1 MQPERTASE
10 KIESFV
16 VRWQFLPIL
25 LLIEKKKTQERSSI
39 FPRKRK
45 RSVLQWVI
53 FSSVHSSRHKDA
65 RLMIV
70 IAGDIEGYLLR

>member
-16 VRWQFLPIL
+16 VRWQFPPIL
-25 LLIEKKKTQERSSI
+25 LLIGKKTLERSSI

-53 FSSVHSSRHKDA
+53 FSSVQSSRHKDA
-65 RLMIV
+65 RLLIV